1 MKKIL
6 LPIVLVLFASQ
17 VFGEAKETANIRKA
31 AEAGDAAAQSC
42 LGWAYANGTGVLK
55 DDKEAAKWYR
65 KAADQGYADA
75 QFLLGNM
82 YHNGEG
88 VPQDH
93 KEAVKWYRKAAEQ
106 GDPNAQDS
114 LGLMYANG
122 EGVLKDDVAAFVWFN
137 LAAFNG
143 AEDGPKA
150 RDSLAKEM
158 TLAQIA
164 EAKKLTKELLKKV
177 EANKKKE

>member
-1 MKKIL
+1 M
-6 LPIVLVLFASQ
+6 
-17 VFGEAKETANIRKA
+17 
-31 AEAGDAAAQSC
+31 
-42 LGWAYANGTGVLK
+42 
-55 DDKEAAKWYR
+55 
-65 KAADQGYADA
+65 
-75 QFLLGNM
+75 
-82 YHNGEG
+82 
-88 VPQDH
+88 
-93 KEAVKWYRKAAEQ
+93 
-106 GDPNAQDS
+106 
-114 LGLMYANG
+114 
-122 EGVLKDDVAAFVWFN
+122 WFN

>member
-1 MKKIL
+1 M
-6 LPIVLVLFASQ
+6 
-17 VFGEAKETANIRKA
+17 
-31 AEAGDAAAQSC
+31 
-42 LGWAYANGTGVLK
+42 
-55 DDKEAAKWYR
+55 
-65 KAADQGYADA
+65 
-75 QFLLGNM
+75 
-82 YHNGEG
+82 
-88 VPQDH
+88 VPQGGGAGGSERAGQSWIDVRQRRRRPQGLQGS
-93 KEAVKWYRKAAEQ
+93 VKWYRKAAEQ
-106 GDPNAQDS
+106 GHADAQGRVGVHYY
-114 LGLMYANG
+114 LG